1 MKFELVNHK
10 VLRAPV
16 THGGEVIARRGSM
29 LAYHG
34 DVRFTPATI
43 GGGFGGGMPGG
54 RGLAGMA
61 GRAMAGES
69 SPLMAAAGSG
79 EVFYGHAGAHVSI
92 IEVDGRGELS
102 VEADRLLAFPATM
115 QTSVVFLG
123 TQGGV
128 RGAIRGAVTGQG
140 LFTTAVAGV
149 GPVAVLSHGGTLA
162 LSVGGGKVVTVDP
175 QAYVGHVGAL
185 TVTATVNASWREAV
199 GRGSGEAVQLKV
211 SGDGTVYVQASEQKL

>member
-1 MKFELVNHK
+1 MTFELVNHK

-16 THGGEVIARRGSM
+16 SPGAEVIARRGAM

-34 DVRFTPATI
+34 DVRFSPATI
-43 GGGFGGGMPGG
+43 GGGFGGGMPGAG
-54 RGLAGMA
+54 ALAGMA

-69 SPLMAAAGSG
+69 TQLMAATGSG
-79 EVFYGHAGAHVSI
+79 EVFYGHVGAYVTI
-92 IEVDGRGELS
+92 IQVDGRGELS
-102 VEADRLLAFPATM
+102 VEADRLLAFPASM

-140 LFTTAVAGV
+140 LFTTAVSGV

-162 LSVGGGKVVTVDP
+162 LAVNGGRVVMVDP

-185 TVTATVNASWREAV
+185 TVTPTVSAGWREAV
-199 GRGSGEAVQLKV
+199 GRGSGEAIQLKV
-211 SGDGTVYVQASEQKL
+211 SGDGTVFVQASEQKL

>member
-1 MKFELVNHK
+1 MTFELVNHK
-10 VLRAPV
+10 VLRAAVAPGAEIV
-16 THGGEVIARRGSM
+16 ARRGAM

-43 GGGFGGGMPGG
+43 GGGFGAGRPGMGG
-54 RGLAGMA
+54 LTGMA

-69 SPLMAAAGSG
+69 SPLMAATGSG
-79 EVFYGHAGAHVSI
+79 EVFYGHLGAQVTI
-92 IEVDGRGELS
+92 VEMDGSGELS

-115 QTSVVFLG
+115 QTAVVFLG

-140 LFTTAVAGV
+140 LFTTAVSGV
-149 GPVAVLSHGGTLA
+149 GQVAVLSHGGTLA
-162 LSVGGGKVVTVDP
+162 LTVGGGRVLTVDP

-185 TVTATVNASWREAV
+185 TVTATVNAGWREAV
-199 GRGSGEAVQLKV
+199 GRGSGEAVQLKI